1 MLRNMI
7 KKVAYKISA
16 VLLSFVVLFSTMGMT
31 MNAHYCHTSDLMQK
45 SLLPFPISCD
55 HQGMESCGIIQV
67 SDDSMHSCCAV
78 IPDNDT
84 SQMTVLSEECCEDF
98 FHFIK
103 VITDFELPQLE
114 FKTLFNKFLALTMR
128 LFELLSPS
136 KASPGQTALLE
147 IQNQLPSLF
156 GKDLAISIHQLKLD
170 TVLL

>member
-1 MLRNMI
+1 LLRNMV

-31 MNAHYCHTSDLMQK
+31 INAHYCHTSEYMQK

-55 HQGMESCGIIQV
+55 HQEMDSLGINQV
-67 SDDSMHSCCAV
+67 AGENIPSCCAV

-84 SQMTVLSEECCEDF
+84 SQMTVISEECCEDF

-103 VITDFELPQLE
+103 VITDFDLPQLK

-128 LFELLSPS
+128 LFELIAPS

-147 IQNQLPSLF
+147 IQNQPPSLF